1 MPLAKTSSF
10 PLCPD
15 RRPGPS
21 LSGNASVVSDAPHDR
36 WAGRLGKSG
45 GARPIQLFE
54 GSRPWAGGDS
64 MQFESTLA
72 SKALPGREFS
82 HNPVIDSHRYMSSLQ
97 PCALSYLGAI
107 RSSRGKIR
115 RMCLYTRKRLPRS
128 GFVQTGL
135 EEINGDLLEADLWGV
150 RGSHRNKGVSQ
161 AGFTYRPSPGITTGM
176 GRASVGMFRFP
187 QSVNCSVRRPFG
199 YSLLFCAF
207 LRTK

>member
-1 MPLAKTSSF
+1 VSDRDLIDSIVGQSEASEKLPRPVAPSQDAEMPLAKTSSF

-128 GFVQTGL
+128 GFLQTGFWEVTNL
-135 EEINGDLLEADLWGV
+135 VRPKPREKPLAFTPLLVSVADD
-150 RGSHRNKGVSQ
+150 
-161 AGFTYRPSPGITTGM
+161 A
-176 GRASVGMFRFP
+176 A
-187 QSVNCSVRRPFG
+187 
-199 YSLLFCAF
+199 
-207 LRTK
+207 